1 MALPLLTRT
10 NRGPK
15 LGLKVSLKFGAILAL
30 SFVLIGLPGTNSQ
43 SGAAQAQT
51 SEGQIELQY
60 VVRGLGLKLGEL
72 WIASHSIN
80 GRYRT
85 ISRFAT
91 TGALR
96 TVAKV
101 RFDLQSEGRWRRNGQ
116 TAEPRT
122 YTETINT
129 GRRQSSATLTYVGG
143 IPRVESGTL
152 GQPEEDA
159 PTPVNPLTQ
168 RDTVDPATA
177 LLLAAGP
184 HPESRLCNLDLPV
197 FDGARRTRLVLS
209 PPLETEAGYICRGA
223 FIREA
228 GYSDK
233 DLRKDGSFDLSLNY
247 VRRRDGQ
254 YVLIGGRVETIY
266 GPVTLEWHSADTDG

>member
-1 MALPLLTRT
+1 MPRPLLSRPS
-10 NRGPK
+10 RG
-15 LGLKVSLKFGAILAL
+15 LKFGAAL
-30 SFVLIGLPGTNSQ
+30 VLSVGLTCLPVISGYSGTARAQ
-43 SGAAQAQT
+43 SA
-51 SEGQIELQY
+51 EGQQELQY

-85 ISRFAT
+85 ISQFAT

-96 TVAKV
+96 TLAKV
-101 RFDLQSEGRWRRNGQ
+101 RFDLQSAGRWRSNGQ

-122 YTETINT
+122 YTENLDT

-143 IPRVESGTL
+143 IPRVESGTI

-159 PTPVNPLTQ
+159 PAPLNPLTQ
-168 RDTVDPATA
+168 RDTIDPATA
-177 LLLAAGP
+177 LWLAAGP
-184 HPESRLCNLDLPV
+184 LPEARLCDLDLPI

-209 PPLETEAGYICRGA
+209 PPLETEAGFTCRGA

-228 GYSDK
+228 GYSEK
-233 DLRKDGSFDLSLNY
+233 QLRKDGSFDLSLNY

-254 YVLIGGRVETIY
+254 FVLIGGRVETIY
-266 GPVTLEWHSADTDG
+266 GPVMLEWHSTESEG